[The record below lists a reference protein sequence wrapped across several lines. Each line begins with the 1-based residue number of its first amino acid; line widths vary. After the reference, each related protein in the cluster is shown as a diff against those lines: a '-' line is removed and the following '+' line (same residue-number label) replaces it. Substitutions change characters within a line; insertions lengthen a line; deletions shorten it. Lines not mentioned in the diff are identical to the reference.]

1 MVGVL
6 QLIAENSEMILI
18 VFSLVS
24 VIIARYFQT
33 QSDAIRE
40 AAQAVTDLTQ
50 SVLDAVRDGVVS
62 KEELDT
68 MVARIIAAQKE
79 IQEVIDI
86 FFPPAT
92 ITEKIAAV
100 VFGYKRER
108 LATLKLNVQSLRM
121 QNMIMKARK

>member
-18 VFSLVS
+18 VISLVFA
-24 VIIARYFQT
+24 IIARYFQT

-68 MVARIIAAQKE
+68 MVARIAAAQKE

-92 ITEKIAAV
+92 ITEKITAV

-108 LATLKLNVQSLRM
+108 LDTLKLNVQSLRM